1 MTNVLTPVAEILVKQ
16 TWQDNN
22 VAAPCFNYYAMIGA
36 VDAEELTYSLDP
48 LTPEVLH
55 EQLGNRMKAA
65 ANAADVAEQKLTLE
79 MIGRYIDENI
89 KPSE

>member
-1 MTNVLTPVAEILVKQ
+1 MT
-16 TWQDNN
+16 
-22 VAAPCFNYYAMIGA
+22 GA
-36 VDAEELTYSLDP
+36 VDATELTYSLHP

-65 ANAADVAEQKLTLE
+65 PNAAPKHEPQPATLNPQRLTLE
-79 MIGRYIDENI
+79 RISRYIDENI